1 MSSETKH
8 TPGPWEDAEYPVVFA
23 PYPKDSVAMVEVA
36 NCMLDR
42 DIFDQWQANARL
54 IAAAPELLEACKAV
68 DEWLMEGFADS
79 DADDPVYNEA
89 FRRALRTVRA
99 AIARATGQ
107 EG

>member
-1 MSSETKH
+1 MSSEKKH

-54 IAAAPELLEACKAV
+54 IAAAPDLLGIAERTAA
-68 DEWLMEGFADS
+68 LLRMSGYSPIAGS
-79 DADDPVYNEA
+79 DNPAISLLHDA
-89 FRRALRTVRA
+89 MA